1 MTRTKNAQKMAPSS
15 RIYPKLHQDILQ
27 AMPENVTIVWEDSLD
42 ERARPRNQWVTN
54 VMGRFT
60 CRNRQCASGGWFSRT
75 VGIWIRQFRGG
86 RYNAIVYSQECEL
99 CGWLGWLTLDRGS
112 YIERVAYWLKKWAG
126 VPVEPPPHR
135 EKRGPPHKQEL
146 CEGCRR
152 GFCFT
157 KSRSGLAILQESI
170 AALLLG
176 RNSASE
182 EGFRGAFSH

>member
-15 RIYPKLHQDILQ
+15 RIYPNL
-27 AMPENVTIVWEDSLD
+27 E
-42 ERARPRNQWVTN
+42 ERARLRNQWVTN

-75 VGIWIRQFRGG
+75 MGIWIRQFRGG

-112 YIERVAYWLKKWAG
+112 HIERVPYWLKKWAG
-126 VPVEPPPHR
+126 VPVEPPPRR
-135 EKRGPPHKQEL
+135 EKRGPPHKQQL

-152 GFCFT
+152 GHGAHIFASPR

-182 EGFRGAFSH
+182 KGFRGAFSH

>member
-1 MTRTKNAQKMAPSS
+1 MAPSS
-15 RIYPKLHQDILQ
+15 RVYPKLYQNILQ
-27 AMPENVTIVWEDSLD
+27 AMPENVTIVWENSLD

-86 RYNAIVYSQECEL
+86 RYNAIVYNQECEL
-99 CGWLGWLTLDRGS
+99 
-112 YIERVAYWLKKWAG
+112 
-126 VPVEPPPHR
+126 
-135 EKRGPPHKQEL
+135 
-146 CEGCRR
+146 
-152 GFCFT
+152 CFT

-182 EGFRGAFSH
+182 EGFKGAFSH

>member
-1 MTRTKNAQKMAPSS
+1 MNFSDQQFQTKPGRIMTRTKNAQKMAPSS
-15 RIYPKLHQDILQ
+15 RVYPKLHQNILQ

-60 CRNRQCASGGWFSRT
+60 CRNRQCASGGWFNRT

-99 CGWLGWLTLDRGS
+99 CGWLGGLTLDRGS

-135 EKRGPPHKQEL
+135 EKRGPPHKQKL

-152 GFCFT
+152 GLC
-157 KSRSGLAILQESI
+157 QV
-170 AALLLG
+170 G
-176 RNSASE
+176 R
-182 EGFRGAFSH
+182 RRIPT